1 MHKKDRHN
9 TLLALIGARQI
20 ASQSELVASL
30 CEAGFA
36 VTQASVSRD
45 LDEMGIGKVR
55 GYYSLPEKAIR
66 DSGFGA
72 VTFVIAGGN
81 LIVGRCLSGLASALT
96 VRIDAANISGIVGT
110 IAGDDTIFI
119 AVRDAAL
126 QGEILKDL
134 ADLF

>member
-20 ASQSELVASL
+20 ANQSELVASL
-30 CEAGFA
+30 REAGFA

-55 GYYSLPEKAIR
+55 GYYSLPEKTIR

-72 VTFVIAGGN
+72 VTFDIAGGN

-96 VRIDAANISGIVGT
+96 VRIDAAEIPGIVGT

-119 AVRDAAL
+119 AVKDAAR
-126 QGEILKDL
+126 QGEVLKNL